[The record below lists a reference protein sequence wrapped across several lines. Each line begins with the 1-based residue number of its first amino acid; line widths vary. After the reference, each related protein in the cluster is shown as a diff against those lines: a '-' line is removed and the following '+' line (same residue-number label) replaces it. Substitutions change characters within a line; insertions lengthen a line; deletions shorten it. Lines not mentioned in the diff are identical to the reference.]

1 MPIKFESFPLKL
13 LQKGNALAWNPV
25 DFDFTKDRED
35 WRSFDEAEQT
45 VLLRSIVGFL
55 IGERAVAHDLAPLQQ
70 ALRCERGRMEEE
82 MYITQQT
89 YEESIH
95 VMFFQ
100 NWMDKVLPEGAMTRI
115 VFPSVDPRGTLLS
128 GELPRV
134 MQALSTDKSPEAQ
147 LRATITYHML
157 IEGVLAEAGYQFFYR
172 SLEGRGLL
180 PALTAGIHH
189 IQRDEVRHIAFGL
202 YFLQRLLRDNPEL
215 DSVFEAELE
224 RLKPITRAS
233 AMGFYDRYEG
243 TMPFGLE
250 AEEFELL
257 FEQLWESRYNTVKRG
272 DLIEV

>member
-13 LQKGNALAWNPV
+13 IQKGNALAWNPV
-25 DFDFTKDRED
+25 DFDFAKDRAD
-35 WRSFDEAEQT
+35 WRNFSDAEQT

-115 VFPSVDPRGTLLS
+115 TFPAIDPRATLLG
-128 GELPRV
+128 GELPRA

-147 LRATITYHML
+147 LRGSVTYHML
-157 IEGVLAEAGYQFFYR
+157 VEGVLAEAGYQFFYR

-180 PALTAGIHH
+180 PALIGGIHN

-202 YFLQRLLRDNPEL
+202 YFIQRLLRDNPEL
-215 DSVFEAELE
+215 ESVFETDLA

-233 AMGFYDRYEG
+233 TLSFYEQFEG
-243 TMPFGLE
+243 NMPFGLE
-250 AEEFELL
+250 LSEFESL
-257 FEQLWESRYNTVKRG
+257 FEQLWDSRYTTIKKGELV
-272 DLIEV
+272 EV